1 MSKIKK
7 LFAVLLLL
15 GLAGP
20 ALAQQAVV
28 TLPSARVTT
37 DASSTIA
44 VTDTFQQI
52 WAAQSSRVN
61 CGIQNNSSNNMWV
74 YFGSGTPTKA
84 TSVVLA
90 PGQFL
95 NCATSGIVASSAV
108 WITGTSTGVFYAGL
122 DGSPVVGPPT
132 TVVTT
137 GSGVEQDVN
146 LTQINGTATVTAGV
160 NGLLAVGGNV
170 ASGVADAGNPV
181 KVGCKYN
188 ATLPVYTD
196 GNRTDCQSDVSG
208 ATLMQIGGST
218 VTSSDNFSTFLI
230 YGRNTSQQARLPAT
244 VGYIF
249 NGGSFD
255 RQFTC
260 PNTAVINVAAAAT
273 TQLVALAASQIIRVC
288 GFTITADTAATTAT
302 FVYGTGAN
310 CGTGTTA
317 ITGAMRMQDEGNIS
331 QVSGNGSV
339 FRTASANALCLT
351 TATGAVTGFVTYAQ
365 Y

>member
-7 LFAVLLLL
+7 LFAALLLL
-15 GLAGP
+15 GLVGP
-20 ALAQQAVV
+20 ALAQQAVS

-52 WAAQSSRVN
+52 WAAQSSRVG
-61 CGIQNNSSNNMWV
+61 CGIQNNSTGTMWV

-108 WITGTSTGVFYAGL
+108 WITGTSSGVFYAGL
-122 DGSPVVGPPT
+122 DGAPIVGPPT

-146 LTQINGTATVTAGV
+146 LTQINGTAAVTAGV

-170 ASGVADAGNPV
+170 SSGVADAGNPV
-181 KVGCKYN
+181 KIGCVYNSTRPTLTNGQRGDCQLSDRGAVGTFIQGPSGTTTV
-188 ATLPVYTD
+188 AVDGTVTD
-196 GNRTDCQSDVSG
+196 GVSG
-208 ATLMQIGGST
+208 AGTLR
-218 VTSSDNFSTFLI
+218 V
-230 YGRNTSQQARLPAT
+230 
-244 VGYIF
+244 
-249 NGGSFD
+249 GSFPYAFNNSTWD
-255 RQFTC
+255 RAFTC
-260 PNTAVINVAAAAT
+260 SNSAVIDVTGGAT
-273 TQLVALAASQIIRVC
+273 DQLVALSGSTVIRVC
-288 GFTITADTAATTAT
+288 SYNVTASASAT
-302 FVYGTGAN
+302 FTFQYGTGVT

-317 ITGAMRMQDEGNIS
+317 LTGVMQIAANASNGM
-331 QVSGNGSV
+331 SGMNGSL
-339 FRTASANALCLT
+339 FRGAAANALCLA
-351 TATGAVTGFVTYAQ
+351 ATGGNITGFVTYAQ